1 MSKNHIEK
9 IKCSKCNAES
19 EMLVWETMD
28 TSTDPQLKAQIRNGD
43 CFGWHCPHCDN
54 KSLIFYPTIYHQVNE
69 HYIICYVLGNPSSA
83 VEYMKNINENNQS
96 GYDFNDNY
104 TKRVVSDINQL
115 REKLLILDEGL
126 DDRIIEIMKVFAMAE
141 IQKSFSDLTVA
152 EIYFNKEQDGTYNLA
167 VKFDNGQWG
176 STDFAMDSYDQVVKT
191 FKTSLAV
198 DDEVIIDT
206 EWAISM
212 IEKQM

>member
-69 HYIICYVLGNPSSA
+69 HYIICYVPGNPSSA

-104 TKRVVSDINQL
+104 TKRVVTDINQL

-141 IQKSFSDLTVA
+141 IQKSFSDLTVS

>member
-9 IKCSKCNAES
+9 IKCPKCNTES

-43 CFGWHCPHCDN
+43 CFGWHCPNCDN

-69 HYIICYVLGNPSSA
+69 HYIICYVPGNPSSA

-176 STDFAMDSYDQVVKT
+176 STNFAKDSYDQVVET

-212 IEKQM
+212 IDKQM

>member
-1 MSKNHIEK
+1 
-9 IKCSKCNAES
+9 
-19 EMLVWETMD
+19 
-28 TSTDPQLKAQIRNGD
+28 
-43 CFGWHCPHCDN
+43 
-54 KSLIFYPTIYHQVNE
+54 
-69 HYIICYVLGNPSSA
+69 
-83 VEYMKNINENNQS
+83 
-96 GYDFNDNY
+96 
-104 TKRVVSDINQL
+104 
-115 REKLLILDEGL
+115 
-126 DDRIIEIMKVFAMAE
+126 MAE

-176 STDFAMDSYDQVVKT
+176 STNFAKDSYDQVVET

-212 IEKQM
+212 IDKQM

>member
-9 IKCSKCNAES
+9 IKCPKCNTES

-43 CFGWHCPHCDN
+43 CFGWHCPNCDN

-69 HYIICYVLGNPSSA
+69 HYIICYVPGNPSSA

-176 STDFAMDSYDQVVKT
+176 STNFAKDSYDQVVKT

-212 IEKQM
+212 IDKQM

>member
-69 HYIICYVLGNPSSA
+69 HYIICYVPGNPSSA

-126 DDRIIEIMKVFAMAE
+126 DDRIIELMKVFAMAE
-141 IQKSFSDLTVA
+141 IQKSFSDLTVS

>member
-69 HYIICYVLGNPSSA
+69 HYIICYVPGNPSSA

-206 EWAISM
+206 EWAITM

>member
-9 IKCSKCNAES
+9 IKCPKCNTES

-43 CFGWHCPHCDN
+43 CFGWHCPNCDN

-69 HYIICYVLGNPSSA
+69 HYIICYVPGNPSSA

>member
-69 HYIICYVLGNPSSA
+69 HYIICYVPGNPSSA

>member
-69 HYIICYVLGNPSSA
+69 HYIICYVPGNPSSA

-141 IQKSFSDLTVA
+141 IQKSFSDLTVS

>member
-1 MSKNHIEK
+1 MSKNHIET

-69 HYIICYVLGNPSSA
+69 HYIICYVPGNPSSA

-141 IQKSFSDLTVA
+141 IQKSFSDLTVS